1 MRLFFLT
8 ALIMTAFA
16 LNSVLTR
23 LALVSDSIGPSN
35 FATLRAGSGALTL
48 ILLVLIIHKKVP
60 RITYLTAVRGIAL
73 VFYLIGFSFA
83 YLTIDT
89 GIGALILFGGSMFV
103 MFSGALFLSENVT
116 KVRILGMAL
125 ALLGLFIW

>member
-103 MFSGALFLSENVT
+103 MFSGALF
-116 KVRILGMAL
+116 
-125 ALLGLFIW
+125 